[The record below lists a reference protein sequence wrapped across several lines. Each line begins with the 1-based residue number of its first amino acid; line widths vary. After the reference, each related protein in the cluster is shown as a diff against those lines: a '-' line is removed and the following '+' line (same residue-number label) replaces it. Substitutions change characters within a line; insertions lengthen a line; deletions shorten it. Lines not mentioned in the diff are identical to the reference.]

1 MKEFLSK
8 VACLNIDLEEE
19 PWSCPSDRGKKI
31 KDEPWGRLMRTA
43 EACAGVAETFHL
55 WEESRLSGC
64 FKSGN
69 HPNMFEITIFMYLL
83 VKP

>member
-31 KDEPWGRLMRTA
+31 KDEPWGGLMRTA
-43 EACAGVAETFHL
+43 EACARG
-55 WEESRLSGC
+55 SRDIPLMGG
-64 FKSGN
+64 K
-69 HPNMFEITIFMYLL
+69 
-83 VKP
+83 